1 MKTPLF
7 CLAFLVLASISSAAF
22 AQNEFLDL
30 VESQLLDAAATF
42 YDGGYEGTHG
52 PYTGMLNQG
61 GESSVVLTLDGLRSY
76 RITAACDQDCSDVDL
91 YLYDEYDN
99 LIDSDEEYDD
109 YPLVSVTPKRRGRFT
124 AVVRMASC
132 DQQPCYYGV
141 RAFGN

>member
-1 MKTPLF
+1 MKTSLS
-7 CLAFLVLASISSAAF
+7 CLVFLALVLLSSAAS

-30 VESQLLDAAATF
+30 VESQLFEAAATLA
-42 YDGGYEGTHG
+42 DGGYEGTHG
-52 PYTGMLNQG
+52 PYTGMLDQG
-61 GESSVVLTLDGLRSY
+61 GEGSVILTLDGLRSY

-91 YLYDEYDN
+91 YLYDENDN

-109 YPLVSVTPKRRGRFT
+109 YPLVAVTPKRRGRFT